1 MIDFNSLQNTTSQI
15 KNMYIC
21 FAMKTLSTIKPS
33 LLLKKVLH
41 RNKLRLLLI
50 FPYNNAIISK
60 VKNIEGYSWSQT
72 LKGWYT
78 NYNTK
83 NIDFIKQTL
92 KNDVV
97 FKLDDSVY
105 NMSLKVKTK
114 RKPREISEENKEII
128 RAYTKY
134 LKGKCYSESTVKTYF
149 TFVADFF
156 DYIKDTPIST
166 LNNRDIEKFL
176 EDVFIPRKYSIS
188 THRQFI
194 SAIKLFKA
202 FYPECKIE
210 EIELKRP
217 KKSRIL
223 PTVLSKEEV
232 IDLLRYTKNL
242 KHRAVLAM
250 IYSAG
255 LRISELLNLELSH
268 IDVDRRQLTV
278 KNSKGRRDRNII
290 LAQSFI
296 PLMQNYLM
304 SYNPKTYFVEGKP
317 FQRYSAESI
326 RSFLHRSSKIARITK
341 RVTPHTLRHS
351 YATHLLENGIDLR
364 YIQELLGHAKP
375 ETTMIYTH
383 VSKKDI
389 LKIESPLDLAVK
401 SLVNTDKNNNN
412 IRLSGNY

>member
-1 MIDFNSLQNTTSQI
+1 
-15 KNMYIC
+15 
-21 FAMKTLSTIKPS
+21 MKTSLSIKPS
-33 LLLKKVLH
+33 LLLKKVFH
-41 RNKLRLLLI
+41 RKKLRLLLI
-50 FPYNNAIISK
+50 FPYNEAIISK
-60 VKNIEGYSWSQT
+60 VRNIKGYLWSQT

-78 NYNTK
+78 NYTSK
-83 NIDFIKQTL
+83 NIEYIKQTL
-92 KNDVV
+92 KNDVL
-97 FKLDDSVY
+97 FKLDDSIY
-105 NMSLKVKTK
+105 KMNFKIKTE
-114 RKPREISEENKEII
+114 RKPRNISEENKTII
-128 RAYTKY
+128 RAYVKY

-149 TFVADFF
+149 TFIADFI
-156 DYIKDTPIST
+156 DYIKEIP
-166 LNNRDIEKFL
+166 LNALSNRNVEQFI

-194 SAIKLFKA
+194 SAVKLFKT

-210 EIELKRP
+210 EITLKRP
-217 KKSRIL
+217 KRSKLL

-255 LRISELLNLELSH
+255 LRISELLNLELKH
-268 IDVDRRQLTV
+268 IDIDRRQILV

-290 LAQSFI
+290 LAESFI

-317 FQRYSAESI
+317 FQQYSAESV
-326 RSFLHRSSKIARITK
+326 RAFLHKSTKIARISK

-383 VSKKDI
+383 VSKKD
-389 LKIESPLDLAVK
+389 LLNIESPLDLAVK
-401 SLVNTDKNNNN
+401 NLVSTDKNKINM
-412 IRLSGNY
+412 RLSGNY

>member
-1 MIDFNSLQNTTSQI
+1 
-15 KNMYIC
+15 
-21 FAMKTLSTIKPS
+21 MKTSSTIKPT
-33 LLLKKVLH
+33 LLLKKVVH
-41 RNKLRLLLI
+41 RKKIRLLLL
-50 FPYNNAIISK
+50 FPYNNHIISK
-60 VKNIEGYSWSQT
+60 IKEIEGYFWSQT

-78 NYNTK
+78 DYSLI
-83 NIDFIKQTL
+83 NINFIKKAL
-92 KNDVV
+92 KYDVL
-97 FKLDDSVY
+97 FKLDDSIY
-105 NMSLKVKTK
+105 NLELKIRHPKK
-114 RKPREISEENKEII
+114 QREISESNKKII
-128 RAYTKY
+128 KEYAKY
-134 LKGKCYSESTVKTYF
+134 LKGKCYSESTVKTYS
-149 TFVADFF
+149 TFIADFF
-156 DYIKDTPIST
+156 DYIKETPLSSLT
-166 LNNRDIEKFL
+166 NRDVEKFI

-194 SAIKLFKA
+194 STIKIFKA
-202 FYPECKIE
+202 FYPTCKIE
-210 EIELKRP
+210 EISLKRP
-217 KKSRIL
+217 KKSKIL

-250 IYSAG
+250 LYSAG
-255 LRISELLNLELSH
+255 LRISELLNLKLLH
-268 IDVDRRQLTV
+268 IDIDRKQLTI
-278 KNSKGRRDRNII
+278 KNSKGRKDRNII

-317 FQRYSAESI
+317 HQKYSSESV
-326 RSFLHRSSKIARITK
+326 RSFLHRATKIARIKK

-383 VSKKDI
+383 VSKKDL

-401 SLVNTDKNNNN
+401 ELIDSNKNNSN

>member
-1 MIDFNSLQNTTSQI
+1 M
-15 KNMYIC
+15 
-21 FAMKTLSTIKPS
+21 
-33 LLLKKVLH
+33 
-41 RNKLRLLLI
+41 
-50 FPYNNAIISK
+50 
-60 VKNIEGYSWSQT
+60 
-72 LKGWYT
+72 
-78 NYNTK
+78 
-83 NIDFIKQTL
+83 
-92 KNDVV
+92 
-97 FKLDDSVY
+97 
-105 NMSLKVKTK
+105 
-114 RKPREISEENKEII
+114 
-128 RAYTKY
+128 
-134 LKGKCYSESTVKTYF
+134 
-149 TFVADFF
+149 ADFF
-156 DYIKDTPIST
+156 DYIKDTPLTT
-166 LNNRDIEKFL
+166 LTNRDVEKFI

-210 EIELKRP
+210 EVELKRP
-217 KKSRIL
+217 KKSQLL

-255 LRISELLNLELSH
+255 LRISELLSLKLEH

-278 KNSKGRRDRNII
+278 KNSKGRKDRNII

-317 FQRYSAESI
+317 FQQYSAESI
-326 RSFLHRSSKIARITK
+326 RAFLHRSSKIARITK

-364 YIQELLGHAKP
+364 YI
-375 ETTMIYTH
+375 
-383 VSKKDI
+383 
-389 LKIESPLDLAVK
+389 
-401 SLVNTDKNNNN
+401 
-412 IRLSGNY
+412 